1 MTTKAKKKEPH
12 PFDEHTKNVIEN
24 AEYYNVAFF
33 QPGTSTRVYQSFD
46 DLNTAKKYAEISL
59 SEPNRLRSAMIY
71 AIDEFTNHALVGTMG
86 RDLIWK
92 KIEN

>member
-1 MTTKAKKKEPH
+1 MTAKAKKTPH
-12 PFDEHTKNVIEN
+12 PFDEHTKNVIDN

-33 QPGTSTRVYQSFD
+33 QPGTSTRVYQTFD
-46 DLNTAKKYAEISL
+46 DLDVAKKYAEVSL

-71 AIDEFTNHALVGTMG
+71 AIDEYRNHALVGTMG